1 MKSQNENNKLINLFI
16 KTDNILIAASIIK
29 HCGKEKDKIF
39 CNIINN
45 LQDIKN
51 EVPLLWD
58 KVKILVDGEIIL
70 TGHEINTN
78 KKRNAIIRLY
88 DNIVDIYFSNCDKE
102 YKCTRW
108 IPSVNNRYR
117 FRKADVYNRPQKE
130 WDNML
135 LRLVY

>member
-1 MKSQNENNKLINLFI
+1 M
-16 KTDNILIAASIIK
+16 
-29 HCGKEKDKIF
+29 
-39 CNIINN
+39 
-45 LQDIKN
+45 
-51 EVPLLWD
+51 
-58 KVKILVDGEIIL
+58 DGEIIL

-88 DNIVDIYFSNCDKE
+88 DNIADIYFSNCDKE

-108 IPSVNNRYR
+108 RPSVNNRYR
-117 FRKADVYNRPQKE
+117 FRKADIYKRPQKE